1 MFESES
7 KIIFMITPDLIK
19 RRLKNFWG
27 YGSLDAPVWFVG
39 MEEGLG
45 KNRSAADLEARFL
58 AADGKATV
66 DMRRDMTRVSDH
78 IRFFRKGAPVQ
89 HSWKFPIALYLY
101 LKNKK
106 EPTKQEIQNY
116 QAFELG
122 NSELKNEAALEL
134 MPLPAHKANE
144 DAWLYANYGIPGL
157 GSRKEYL
164 DAYKPKRIKELN
176 CLIRNYS
183 PRLIIFYSL
192 TYLPDWI
199 EVMGENPKEV
209 SPRMYFAKNDK
220 TSFCVIPQGVSF
232 GMSYA
237 RIFEFAR
244 KVSGEIKI

>member
-19 RRLKNFWG
+19 RRLKTFWG

-66 DMRRDMTRVSDH
+66 DMRRDMAQVPDH
-78 IRFFRKGAPVQ
+78 IRFFREGAPVQ
-89 HSWKFPIALYLY
+89 ASWKFPIALYLY

-122 NSELKNEAALEL
+122 NSELKNDVALEL
-134 MPLPAHKANE
+134 MPLPSHRANE
-144 DAWLYANYGIPGL
+144 YTWLYANYGISGL

-164 DAYKPKRIKELN
+164 NTYKPRRIKELN
-176 CLIRNYS
+176 HLIKIHS
-183 PRLIIFYSL
+183 PRLVIFYSL

-199 EVMGENPKEV
+199 DVMGEIPNEV
-209 SPRMYFAKNDK
+209 CRQMYFAKNGK
-220 TSFCVIPQGVSF
+220 MSFCVIPQGVSF
-232 GMSYA
+232 GMSHA
-237 RIFEFAR
+237 RIYEFAR